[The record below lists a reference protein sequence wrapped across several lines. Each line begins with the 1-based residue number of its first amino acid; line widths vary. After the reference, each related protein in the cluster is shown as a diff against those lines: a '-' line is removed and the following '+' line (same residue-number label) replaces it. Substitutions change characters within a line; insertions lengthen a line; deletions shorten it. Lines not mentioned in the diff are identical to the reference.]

1 MFKINVVFELA
12 FRQQF
17 DVRPGGNEQILF
29 QTGIGVTNI
38 FRRQWEQYLT
48 RGAICPTAC
57 KQIK

>member
-1 MFKINVVFELA
+1 MLKINMVLKLA

-38 FRRQWEQYLT
+38 LDR
-48 RGAICPTAC
+48 
-57 KQIK
+57 KSVV